1 MNYKIFTYSEN
12 AKRSEKVLILGLGGV
27 GIERLSEDLNFNL
40 KESLDLVPYLKD
52 EAGKIDALAL
62 TQKDS
67 TDLTSF
73 EIASIG
79 KTIHDYQNDYDGFVI
94 IGGMDSMPYYACA
107 TAFALRGL
115 GAPVIFTG
123 ATLSAREPDS
133 DFRLN
138 LPNAVKVAVMGAK
151 DVNAPSVGEA
161 AIIFDDSLTRATVA
175 TNRGTRSNN
184 PIISPRLPKIGD
196 VGWTVKISAHTM
208 PRKPSQLNYSY
219 NTNVN
224 IAYFDLVSE
233 THLGSFDQLVD
244 DDTIQGIIIGAFGAG
259 NIPGKLVPSIYK
271 AVYKN
276 AKLVGVITNCKKGSS
291 DMGLYDVG
299 AVAVKAGA
307 ISLGPM
313 VKPAAV
319 EKMRYALNNAQGD
332 DKFRRLQDASR
343 LLLTAVSE
351 EIPDNFSRHMV
362 NNTRDQFIKTP
373 PPLDSFYKAP
383 EDQPS
388 DTKINTYCSP
398 KNAKYKILT
407 ISLGGTFFQEPN
419 VEGSLTPTQRKL
431 SELFDLKLKG
441 LDKLVALDYL
451 ELVNID
457 SSNMEHRY
465 RAELAR
471 VIARNIDTYDGV
483 VVLHGTDTLSYTAA
497 SISYMLTGIDKDVI
511 ITGAQKPGFG
521 SSDFDRNFIKSMKAI
536 TTRLEQP
543 VEKRARAGVK
553 VAFGDKLM
561 IGTTVI
567 KEDEHG
573 INAFAPVE
581 KHPLA
586 GTLSHHVEIFDITKN
601 VKKRPF
607 TLYTDFDQKVAY
619 FECIAAIDIKQF
631 ENYIENPDIS
641 AILIGGYDEGNMPSQ
656 TKYYIAT
663 AVNSYHKPICF
674 LSTTDNG
681 VAEIKIEGRYGE
693 FVKAGGIALGDMI
706 KESAYQKLCF
716 ALGVAN
722 KQKKLSS
729 REKLEFVRKIMHTNF
744 TGEISDKYCVMADQV
759 YKHIFSEKMFTD
771 EQIQEAIVLAKESF
785 ENAIPIKADTKNSE
799 VVKRRGR
806 PGKQVEE
813 KDDVIQDQSESIPA
827 QAIEVLSEG
836 AKNG

>member
-12 AKRSEKVLILGLGGV
+12 PKRDEKVLILGIGGV
-27 GIERLSEDLNFNL
+27 GIERLSEDLNYNL

-52 EAGKIDALAL
+52 EAGRIDAIAL

-67 TDLTSF
+67 SDLTSF
-73 EIASIG
+73 EIAKIG
-79 KTIHDYQNDYDGFVI
+79 KTIADYQNDYDGFVI
-94 IGGMDSMPYYACA
+94 VSGMDALPYIACA
-107 TAFALRGL
+107 TAFSLRGL

-123 ATLSAREPDS
+123 ATLSARDPDS

-151 DVNAPSVGEA
+151 DVNAPSVGET

-196 VGWTVKISAHTM
+196 VGWTVKISAHTN

-219 NTNVN
+219 NSNIN

-233 THLGSFDQLVD
+233 THLGSFNQLVE
-244 DDTIQGIIIGAFGAG
+244 DDTIEGIIIGAFGAG
-259 NIPGKLVPSIYK
+259 NIPAKLVPSIYK
-271 AVYKN
+271 AVYEK
-276 AKLVGVITNCKKGSS
+276 AKLIGVITNCKKGSS

-319 EKMRYALNNAQGD
+319 EKMRYALNNAQGE

-343 LLLTAVSE
+343 LLLTAVAE
-351 EIPDNFSRHMV
+351 EIPDNFSRMMV
-362 NNTRDQFIKTP
+362 NNTRDQFIKKAPT
-373 PPLDSFYKAP
+373 LESFYKEP
-383 EDQPS
+383 ENQLSSTDI
-388 DTKINTYCSP
+388 KNYCNP
-398 KNAKYKILT
+398 KGAKYKILT
-407 ISLGGTFFQEPN
+407 ISMGGTFFQEPN

-451 ELVNID
+451 ELVNVD

-471 VIARNIDTYDGV
+471 TIARNIDKYDGV
-483 VVLHGTDTLSYTAA
+483 VVLHGTDTLAYTAA
-497 SISYMLTGIDKDVI
+497 SISYMLVGIDKDVI

-521 SSDFDRNFIKSMKAI
+521 SSDFDRNFIKSIKAI

-543 VEKRARAGVK
+543 KDLRARPGVK

-581 KHPLA
+581 KHSLA

-601 VKKRPF
+601 LKKRPF
-607 TLYTDFDQKVAY
+607 TLSTAFDQKVAY

-631 ENYIENPDIS
+631 ENYIENPEIS
-641 AILIGGYDEGNMPSQ
+641 AILIGGYDEGNMPVQ
-656 TKYYIAT
+656 MKYYIAT

-681 VAEIKIEGRYGE
+681 VAEITKEGRHGE

-722 KQKKLSS
+722 KQKGLNG

-744 TGEISDKYCVMADQV
+744 TGEISDKYCEQADQV
-759 YKHIFSEKMFTD
+759 YKGIFTDKLFTD
-771 EQIQEAIVLAKESF
+771 EQIEQAIIAAQES
-785 ENAIPIKADTKNSE
+785 PE
-799 VVKRRGR
+799 VKTEVKVETNGLSKKRGR
-806 PGKQVEE
+806 PTKVEE
-813 KDDVIQDQSESIPA
+813 SEEVINSPV
-827 QAIEVLSEG
+827 IEHKV
-836 AKNG
+836 

>member
-12 AKRSEKVLILGLGGV
+12 PKREEKVLILSLGGV
-27 GIERLSEDLNFNL
+27 GIERLSDDLNYNL
-40 KESLDLVPYLKD
+40 KESLNLVPYLRD
-52 EAGKIDALAL
+52 EAGRIDALAL
-62 TQKDS
+62 AQKDS
-67 TDLTSF
+67 SDLTSF
-73 EIASIG
+73 EIASIAE
-79 KTIHDYQNDYDGFVI
+79 TIRDYQNDYDGFVI

-151 DVNAPSVGEA
+151 DVNASSVGET
-161 AIIFDDSLTRATVA
+161 AIIFDDSLTRAAVA

-196 VGWTVKISAHTM
+196 VGWTVKISSHTV

-233 THLGSFDQLVD
+233 THLGSFDQLVS

-259 NIPGKLVPSIYK
+259 NIPAKLIPSIYK
-271 AVYKN
+271 AVYEK
-276 AKLVGVITNCKKGSS
+276 AKLIGVITNCKKGSS

-332 DKFRRLQDASR
+332 DKFRKLQDASR
-343 LLLTAVSE
+343 LLLTAVAE

-373 PPLDSFYKAP
+373 LPLESFYKAP
-383 EDQPS
+383 ENQLS
-388 DTKINTYCSP
+388 NTEIHTYISP
-398 KNAKYKILT
+398 KNTKYKILT
-407 ISLGGTFFQEPN
+407 VSLGGTFFQEPN
-419 VEGSLTPTQRKL
+419 PEGSLTPTQRKL
-431 SELFDLKLKG
+431 SELFNLKLKG
-441 LDKLVALDYL
+441 LDPTVALDYL

-457 SSNMEHRY
+457 SSNIEHRY

-471 VIARNIDTYDGV
+471 VISANIDKYDGV

-497 SISYMLTGIDKDVI
+497 SISYMLIGLEKDVI
-511 ITGAQKPGFG
+511 LTGAQKPGFG
-521 SSDFDRNFIKSMKAI
+521 SSDFDRNFIKSIKAI
-536 TTRLEQP
+536 TTRLDTSIE
-543 VEKRARAGVK
+543 ARSKAGVK

-607 TLYTDFDQKVAY
+607 MLYTGFDEKVAY

-631 ENYIENPDIS
+631 ENYVENPDIS

-656 TKYYIAT
+656 MKYYIAT

-681 VAEIKIEGRYGE
+681 VAEIKLGGRHGE
-693 FVKAGGIALGDMI
+693 FIKAGGIALGDMI

-722 KQKKLSS
+722 KQKGLKD
-729 REKLEFVRKIMHTNF
+729 REKLEFIRKLMHTNF
-744 TGEISDKYCVMADQV
+744 TGEISDKYSIASDQV
-759 YKHIFSEKMFTD
+759 YKGIFSDKTFTD
-771 EQIQEAIVLAKESF
+771 EQIQEALSLSNETGREATTEIKLNANGKPKRKYTKRVKKDHLVKGVALA
-785 ENAIPIKADTKNSE
+785 
-799 VVKRRGR
+799 
-806 PGKQVEE
+806 
-813 KDDVIQDQSESIPA
+813 
-827 QAIEVLSEG
+827 
-836 AKNG
+836 